1 MSENIAQP
9 ANRAFLLGLFFITGA
24 TLMLE
29 VLNTRLLSVVTWYHL
44 SFFAVSMAMFG
55 MAAGALWVY
64 LRPHRFGA
72 GDAFDNLFLYS
83 VLFAASVIVCHLT
96 VIYTPLDI
104 RDGWTLFGVL
114 KMALITVAV
123 AVPFFFSGVVVTVAL
138 TQVKGNSG
146 LIYAVDLIG
155 AAFGSVLCLFLLN
168 SLDITSAT
176 FVTVAIALLGVF
188 LFQLARKGRRPFI
201 WTTLSAVVVIGAIGN
216 YATPD
221 GFRVFYP
228 KGLPIPH
235 GAVSQEY
242 WTIHGQILVSQV
254 VEGGP
259 AYWGAG
265 EGATEIEGMRSQAI
279 VIDGEAATVLTE
291 WDGDRGNLGWPR
303 FDVTALPYH
312 LRPGSSAAVIGV
324 GGGRDIL
331 TALWAGSSHIT
342 GIEINDAILR
352 VIKEERREFAQLAN
366 QPNVEFVHDEA
377 RSFLTRS
384 EDTYDIIQM
393 SLIDTWAAT
402 GAGAFTLSENGL
414 YTVEGWQVFLDQ
426 LNPGGLFSVSRW
438 YSPEALSETNRLMS
452 LATMSLLRHGAANP
466 AEHMALLSRYSP
478 PATDAVATLIVS
490 PEPLGEKDID
500 TIELVAAE
508 YGFTIHHTPRQ
519 ASDEPLIRNVLASTD
534 GEQLLAAAQHE
545 FLDFTPP
552 TDSRPYFFN
561 ILKPAALLFAGDAL
575 EDLGI
580 VAGGNLLATYTLMLL
595 CVLALAGVL
604 LIIVAPLLIAGKP
617 KIPNRVFLSGL
628 AYFACIGTG
637 FMMVQIPL
645 MQRFSVYLGHPVYAV
660 AVLLFSMILAAGAGS
675 FVSDRIRVGRGSRW
689 TLLIPG
695 AIVSLLALIY
705 VMAGP
710 LITATIHQ
718 GLLVRCLIVIA
729 LVSLP
734 AVPMGMCFPL
744 GLRLFR
750 EYSSQCLPWMW
761 GMNGATGVLASV
773 FAVAISMWSGI
784 NTSLLVA
791 IACYALLALPA
802 SFLQAKL
809 GHSELARM
817 RELTGGRRH
826 TPAEVLQREGRE
838 QR

>member
-9 ANRAFLLGLFFITGA
+9 ANKAFLLGLFFIAGA
-24 TLMLE
+24 TLLLE

-55 MAAGALWVY
+55 MASGALWVY
-64 LRPHRFGA
+64 LRPRSFSL
-72 GDAFDNLFLYS
+72 DKAFDNLFLYS
-83 VLFAASVIVCHLT
+83 TLFAFATVVCHLA
-96 VIYTPLDI
+96 VIYTPLNI
-104 RDGWTLFGVL
+104 RDGWTLLGVM

-123 AVPFFFSGVVVTVAL
+123 AIPFFFSGVVVTVAL

-146 LIYAVDLIG
+146 LIYAVDLVG
-155 AAFGSVLCLFLLN
+155 AAVGSVLCIFLLDA
-168 SLDITSAT
+168 LDITSAT
-176 FVTVAIALLGVF
+176 FVTAAIALLGVF
-188 LFQLARKGRRPFI
+188 LFQLARRGPRPLF
-201 WTTLSAVVVIGAIGN
+201 WTVLSAVVAMGAIGN
-216 YATPD
+216 SVTPD

-228 KGLPIPH
+228 KGQPIPNE
-235 GAVSQEY
+235 GVSQEY

-259 AYWGAG
+259 SYWGAG
-265 EGATEIEGMRSQAI
+265 EGATEIEGMRGQAI

-291 WDGDRGNLGWPR
+291 WNGDRGNLDWPR
-303 FDVTALPYH
+303 FDVTSLPYH
-312 LRPGSSAAVIGV
+312 LRPGGTAAVIGV

-331 TALWAGSSHIT
+331 TALWAGSPRIT
-342 GIEINDAILR
+342 GIEINGAILR
-352 VIKEERREFAQLAN
+352 VIEKERREFAQLAN
-366 QPNVEFVHDEA
+366 QANIEFVHDEA
-377 RSFLTRS
+377 RSYFTRN
-384 EDTYDIIQM
+384 EETYDIIQM

-414 YTVEGWQVFLDQ
+414 YTVEGWQVFLDR

-438 YSPEALSETNRLMS
+438 YSPEALSETNRLIS
-452 LATMSLLRHGAANP
+452 LASMSLLSRGVANP
-466 AEHMALLSRYSP
+466 SENMALVSRYSP

-490 PEPLGEKDID
+490 PEPLTAEDID
-500 TIELVAAE
+500 MIERVSAE
-508 YGFTIHHTPRQ
+508 YGFTIQHSRRQ
-519 ASDEPLIRNVLASTD
+519 PSVDPLIRNMLAAAD
-534 GEQLLAAAQHE
+534 ERQLLAATEHE
-545 FLDFTPP
+545 YLDFTPP

-561 ILKPAALLFAGDAL
+561 ILKPAALFNDGGEL

-595 CVLALAGVL
+595 CGLALAGVL
-604 LIIVAPLLIAGKP
+604 LVIVAPLLIAGKP
-617 KIPNRVFLSGL
+617 KIPNRIFLSGL

-744 GLRLFR
+744 GLRMFR

-809 GHSELARM
+809 D
-817 RELTGGRRH
+817 
-826 TPAEVLQREGRE
+826 
-838 QR
+838 

>member
-9 ANRAFLLGLFFITGA
+9 ANKAFLLGLFFITGA
-24 TLMLE
+24 TLLLE

-55 MAAGALWVY
+55 MAAGALRVY
-64 LRPHRFGA
+64 LQPRRFNIA
-72 GDAFDNLFLYS
+72 NAFDNLFRYS
-83 VLFAASVIVCHLT
+83 IYFGASAIVCHLA
-96 VIYTPLDI
+96 VIYTPLNI
-104 RDGWTLFGVL
+104 SDGWSALGVA

-123 AVPFFFSGVVVTVAL
+123 AIPFFFSGVVVTVAL

-155 AAFGSVLCLFLLN
+155 AAIGSIACLPLLN
-168 SLDITSAT
+168 ALDITSAT
-176 FVTVAIALLGVF
+176 FVTAAIALFGVF
-188 LFQLARKGRRPFI
+188 LFQVARGGARPLL
-201 WTTLSAVVVIGAIGN
+201 WTAAGALIVIAAIVN
-216 YATPD
+216 HSSPQ

-228 KGLPIPH
+228 KGNPI
-235 GAVSQEY
+235 SYEQDTLEF
-242 WTIHGQILVSQV
+242 WTIHGQVLVFPY
-254 VEGGP
+254 VEAGP
-259 AYWGAG
+259 FFWGPG
-265 EGATEIEGMRSQAI
+265 EGAPVIEGMQGQAM
-279 VIDGEAATVLTE
+279 VIDGEAGTALTQ
-291 WDGDRGNLGWPR
+291 WDGDRDNLDWPR
-303 FDVTALPYH
+303 FDVTSLPYH
-312 LRPGSSAAVIGV
+312 LRPGGSAAVIGV
-324 GGGRDIL
+324 GGGRDVL
-331 TALWAGSSHIT
+331 TALWAGSSRIT
-342 GIEINDAILR
+342 GIEINEAALQVLR
-352 VIKEERREFAQLAN
+352 EDRRDFVRLYDQDE
-366 QPNVEFVHDEA
+366 VEFVHDEA
-377 RSFLTRS
+377 RSYLTRS
-384 EDTYDIIQM
+384 EESFDVIQM

-414 YTVEGWQVFLDQ
+414 YTVEGWQVFLDH
-426 LNPGGLFSVSRW
+426 LNPNGLFAVSRW
-438 YSPEALSETNRLMS
+438 HTPDALSETNRLIS
-452 LATMSLLRHGAANP
+452 LAAMSLLRRGIERP
-466 AEHMALLSRYSP
+466 ADHIALVSRLS
-478 PATDAVATLIVS
+478 VATLLVS
-490 PEPLGEKDID
+490 PQPLAAADID
-500 TIELVAAE
+500 TIERVTEE
-508 YGFTIHHTPRQ
+508 YGFTILHSPRQ
-519 ASDEPLIRNVLASTD
+519 QSSEPLIRNVLAVAD
-534 GEQLLAAAQHE
+534 EQQLLAATEHE
-545 FLDFTPP
+545 YLDFTPP

-561 ILKPAALLFAGDAL
+561 ILKPAALFNDGGEL

-595 CVLALAGVL
+595 CGMALAGVL
-604 LIIVAPLLIAGKP
+604 LVIVAPLLIAGKP
-617 KIPNRVFLSGL
+617 KIPNRIFLSGL
-628 AYFACIGTG
+628 LYFACIGTG

-689 TLLIPG
+689 TLLIP
-695 AIVSLLALIY
+695 ATIVSLLALIY
-705 VMAGP
+705 VIAGP

-744 GLRLFR
+744 GLRMFR

-809 GHSELARM
+809 N
-817 RELTGGRRH
+817 
-826 TPAEVLQREGRE
+826 
-838 QR
+838 